1 MVVRPVALL
10 QIKIDYLAERIF
22 SHLSRP
28 CESLEAADN
37 GGRPRPIGACGKSDK
52 DGSSFT
58 GITALTWSFFLPGGL
73 PTGPCTSLRDLS
85 PRDADLR
92 RVTAA
97 DRAALSLTCW
107 IATEAAGMAAD
118 RAALSLTCWIAIA
131 VASGH
136 ES

>member
-1 MVVRPVALL
+1 MVVRRVAIF
-10 QIKIDYLAERIF
+10 QIKIDYAAERTF
-22 SHLSRP
+22 SHLKGCDSRP
-28 CESLEAADN
+28 CESFEAADR
-37 GGRPRPIGACGKSDK
+37 GGRPRPLGACGKSDK

-58 GITALTWSFFLPGGL
+58 GITAFAWRFSLPRSL

-97 DRAALSLTCW
+97 EGAALSLTCW
-107 IATEAAGMAAD
+107 MAM
-118 RAALSLTCWIAIA
+118 A